1 MYTDGVAVLC
11 VQVVLQRD
19 LLRGKEDQQEQEE
32 QTEIYFL
39 QISQIVA
46 LVVLIFAV

>member
-1 MYTDGVAVLC
+1 M
-11 VQVVLQRD
+11 LQRD
-19 LLRGKEDQQEQEE
+19 LMRGDTNEPSEEE

-46 LVVLIFAV
+46 YVVLILAM